1 MRSRILISHEDFARI
16 SDCFAALGIDPRKHF
31 DQLTRKLEAAS
42 QRPAHMLPPDVV
54 TLGATVGLREH
65 DSDESFSVTIT
76 LPEDIDVEEHRIS
89 VLSQLGTVLLGER
102 KGTTVMWPA
111 PAGTIRAD
119 IEHVFAPRV
128 GAHALL
134 AAV

>member
-1 MRSRILISHEDFARI
+1 
-16 SDCFAALGIDPRKHF
+16 
-31 DQLTRKLEAAS
+31 
-42 QRPAHMLPPDVV
+42 MLPPDVV
-54 TLGATVGLREH
+54 TLGATVRLQEH
-65 DSDESFSVTIT
+65 DNDEPFFVTIA
-76 LPEDIDVEEHRIS
+76 LPEDINVEEHRIS

-119 IEHVFAPRV
+119 IEHVFAPRI

-134 AAV
+134 TAV